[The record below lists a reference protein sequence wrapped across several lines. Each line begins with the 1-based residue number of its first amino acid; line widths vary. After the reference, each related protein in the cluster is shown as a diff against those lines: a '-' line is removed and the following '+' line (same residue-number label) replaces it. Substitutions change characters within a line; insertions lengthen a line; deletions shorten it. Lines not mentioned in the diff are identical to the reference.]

1 MIRKPI
7 KRNEHIRKLSQE
19 HHFCLL
25 FCWKVRQGVKKE
37 IAPDRIWRYV
47 QYFWHGHLR
56 PHFKS
61 EEKILFAPL
70 RDNQVERAIREHKQI
85 DQFISEMERQSAFI
99 GRKSLA
105 ELATMVDAHVRYE
118 EGQLFPHLERNLTT
132 QQLEKIGELIQK
144 STPVILQDQYA
155 DQFWNN

>member
-1 MIRKPI
+1 MSRKPI

-25 FCWKVRQGVKKE
+25 FCWKVRQGVKNN
-37 IAPDRIWRYV
+37 IAVERIWRYV

-70 RDNQVERAIREHKQI
+70 RDSQVERAISEHKRI
-85 DQFISEMERQSAFI
+85 DRLISEMEGQPPFI
-99 GRKSLA
+99 MRKRLS

-118 EGQLFPHLERNLTT
+118 EGYLFSHLEKNLTT